1 MPTPTDFPQL
11 GHVGNLRKIDISD
24 TLDRTPYIAR
34 GKHLLIGQRKH
45 RNQTDA
51 LIYLGKCIEQTRVS
65 NKYDANVW
73 LDVRTPHII
82 YICGK
87 RGSGKSYDL
96 GILAEGLIFARDSKV
111 STKNVRITT
120 LIFDTQNQFWSLSD
134 APRNELDEDREQ
146 LQYLKQWEL
155 PPKGLDSVNLFKPRG
170 EHSDLPG
177 VADFVIDPADLA
189 VDDWCGLFGLER
201 FSPQGQC
208 IRSLLEKV
216 GKEGYEVEEES
227 GGRLKRITIAPKPQ
241 FGLDDLVDCLTRDI
255 EMLDQSQKQTR
266 DSVLWKIQSFQDSE
280 LFQSG
285 GMNIREV
292 LQPGQLSVFL
302 LRNLDNATKAL
313 VVGIFSKKI
322 LNLMGD
328 YHTKRKI
335 CRRMGHELTEEY
347 KGLPDGMWILIDEA
361 HLICPSDSHTAA
373 KPSLIDYVKRGRDAG
388 LSLVMATQQPS
399 AVDSRVV
406 SQVDVVIAHRL
417 VVDSDISAALARLPS
432 RFPNSVVVGSEKIT
446 DVNSL
451 IRMLDTR
458 EAWVGDA
465 ESGRAFLMAMRPR
478 VSAHGGDEPVVI

>member
-1 MPTPTDFPQL
+1 MPTEFPQL
-11 GHVGNLRKIDISD
+11 GHIGNLRKIDVSD
-24 TLDRTPYIAR
+24 TLNRTHYITR

-45 RNQTDA
+45 RGKTDA

-73 LDVRTPHII
+73 LDVRTPHVI

-96 GILAEGLIFARDSKV
+96 GIIAEGLLFGRDSKV
-111 STKNVRITT
+111 TTKDLQITT
-120 LIFDTQNQFWSLSD
+120 VIFDTQNQFWSLSD
-134 APRNELDEDREQ
+134 APKEELDEDREQ
-146 LQYLKQWEL
+146 LEHLAQWEL
-155 PPKGLDSVNLFKPRG
+155 PPRGLEGVRLFKPRG
-170 EHSDLPG
+170 EQADLPG
-177 VADFVIDPADLA
+177 VTDFVIDPAELD

-201 FSPQGQC
+201 YTPQGQC
-208 IRSLLEKV
+208 VRSLLQKV
-216 GKEGYEVEEES
+216 GVEGYEVEEES
-227 GGRLKRITIAPKPQ
+227 GGRLRQVKIAAKSQ
-241 FGLDDLVDCLTRDI
+241 YGLADLVDCLKRDI

-266 DSVLWKIQSFQDSE
+266 DAVLWKLESLQDSE

-292 LQPGQLSVFL
+292 LRRGQLSVFL

-313 VVGIFSKKI
+313 VVSIFAKKI
-322 LNLMGD
+322 LTLMGD

-335 CRRMGHELTEEY
+335 RRRLNRQLTEEY
-347 KGLPDGMWILIDEA
+347 EGLPDGVWVLIDEA
-361 HLICPSDSHTAA
+361 QLICPSDAQTAA
-373 KPSLIDYVKRGRDAG
+373 KPVLIEYVKRGRDAG

-406 SQVDVVIAHRL
+406 SQVDLVISHRL

-432 RFPNSVVVGSEKIT
+432 RFPTSVTIGSERIT

-458 EAWVGDA
+458 EAWIGDA
-465 ESGRAFLMAMRPR
+465 ESGRAFLIAMRPR